1 MSQYARFLW
10 ISNVYYNKLLI
21 KIIMKKQ
28 FLYILG
34 ILLFTAGFYS
44 CDKIEPPYTNNQNPN
59 DTTSAIKQMV
69 YVEYFTGHRCV
80 SCPTESARL
89 KSLYNQY
96 NDRLIYVSIHSGFFA
111 APLAGNFS
119 ADYRTTAGNDL
130 DTYFGVTAI
139 STPNALIN
147 RKSYESSHVISPGS
161 WSSVIAQEILEVPKL
176 KITLNANIQGG
187 TVNVVADI
195 QTLISLDDKHNF
207 TVFIVEDSIQSYQ
220 KNNNPDIGPTPDI
233 TNYNHRFVLRQSMNG
248 SFGESLFDGPTASN
262 TNFNKQLS
270 VSINAAWNVNKLY
283 AICIVTNDATDV
295 VVQAAKIK
303 INP

>member
-1 MSQYARFLW
+1 M
-10 ISNVYYNKLLI
+10 
-21 KIIMKKQ
+21 
-28 FLYILG
+28 
-34 ILLFTAGFYS
+34 LFTAGFFS
-44 CDKIEPPYTNNQNPN
+44 CDKIEPPYTNNPNQN
-59 DTTSAIKQMV
+59 DTSTTIKQMV

-96 NDRLIYVSIHSGFFA
+96 SDRLIYVSIHSGFFA

-130 DTYFGVTAI
+130 DTYYGVTAI

-161 WSSVIAQEILEVPKL
+161 WSSVIAQEILEIPKI
-176 KITLNANIQGG
+176 KINLNANIQAGS
-187 TVNVVADI
+187 VNVVADI
-195 QTLISLDDKHNF
+195 QTLMSLDDKHNF

-220 KNNNPDIGPTPDI
+220 KNNNTDIGPTPDI
-233 TNYNHRFVLRQSMNG
+233 TDYYHRFVLRQSMNG
-248 SFGESLFDGPTASN
+248 SFGETLFDSPASSN
-262 TNFNKQLS
+262 TSFNKPLS
-270 VSINAAWNVNKLY
+270 VSLNSAWNVNKLY
-283 AICIVTNDATDV
+283 AICVVTNGITEE
-295 VVQAAKIK
+295 VVQAVKVK